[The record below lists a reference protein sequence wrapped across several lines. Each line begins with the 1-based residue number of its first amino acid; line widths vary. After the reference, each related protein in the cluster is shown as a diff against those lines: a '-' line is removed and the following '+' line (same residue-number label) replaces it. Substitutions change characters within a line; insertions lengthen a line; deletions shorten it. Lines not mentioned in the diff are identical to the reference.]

1 MLQIEGKEV
10 TINHFPDGS
19 LLLKEQPEELLKD
32 KKDELVIK
40 WNYENNEELLV
51 LYFLTKH
58 CKEAGYR
65 NIVLDMPY
73 IPNARQDR
81 VQKAEDV
88 FTLKY
93 FAELINSLEFQEVR
107 VLDAHSNV
115 SLALLNRVRQASP
128 KPYIEK
134 VIGKIKEERGREPL
148 MFYPDEGAGK
158 RYGGMIQSPYCF
170 GIKKRDWST
179 GKIKGLDVAGET
191 GQIAGNDVLIVD
203 DICSYGGTFLYSAR
217 KLHELGA
224 ENIYLFISHCE
235 ASVLKGELP
244 ECELIQKIYTTD
256 SIFGKKHDKIEVLNL
271 ERM

>member
-1 MLQIEGKEV
+1 MIQIQGKE
-10 TINHFPDGS
+10 IKADHFPDGT
-19 LLLKEQPEELLKD
+19 LLLKEKISEFITTEEQ
-32 KKDELVIK
+32 EVVIK
-40 WNYENNEELLV
+40 WNYESNEELLS

-58 CKEAGYR
+58 CKEAGYT

-81 VQKAEDV
+81 VQKEEDV

-93 FAELINSLEFQEVR
+93 FAELINSLEFKEVK

-115 SLALLNRVRQASP
+115 SLALINRIKQSLP
-128 KPYIEK
+128 KAYIEE
-134 VIGKIKEERGREPL
+134 VIVKIKAERGAEPL

-158 RYGGMIQSPYCF
+158 RYGGMIPKAYCF

-191 GQIAGNDVLIVD
+191 ELIPGSDVLIVD
-203 DICSYGGTFLYSAR
+203 DICSYGGTFLHSAQ

-224 ENIYLFISHCE
+224 KNIYLFVSHCE
-235 ASVLKGELP
+235 ASVLKGEMIS
-244 ECELIQKIYTTD
+244 CELIQKIYTTD
-256 SIFGKKHDKIEVLNL
+256 SIFREKHDKIEVLY
-271 ERM
+271 